1 MHEIFPTSD
10 QDLDRVIEAILHAVG
25 QLSPE
30 EAAALFMVI
39 ARHLAVEIREP
50 LVADRLADEYQRLA
64 ARIRL
69 VHSPVAGH
77 A

>member
-1 MHEIFPTSD
+1 MNEIFPTSD
-10 QDLDRVIEAILHAVG
+10 QDIDRVVEGILQAVR

-39 ARHLAVEIREP
+39 ARHTAVEIREP
-50 LVADRLADEYQRLA
+50 IVADRLADEYQRLA
-64 ARIRL
+64 DRIRL